1 MPGIVRCAMARRIP
15 SSAVTAQSREI
26 FRAWGM
32 SPEHAR
38 ITAER
43 LEYADLHG
51 VDSHGIA
58 LLPLYARLRG
68 EGHFNFEAQPRVV
81 RETAVIALIDA
92 DRGPGQVAGTRA
104 MLLAIDKAR
113 AAGLAAV
120 SVRNSNHF
128 GAAGA
133 YAMLAAEAGL
143 VGICVSAAWDPAIV
157 PTHGAEPRF
166 GTNPIAF
173 AAPAGEAAPFCFDVA
188 TSTVAIGKLRLA
200 ELNGR
205 PLETGWALDSTGAV
219 TTDPKAALASRLLTP
234 LGGTPKLSSHKG
246 YGFAALVEVLS
257 TMLSGASYSVTR
269 DRTRNALDV
278 GHFFM
283 AIDPNAFR
291 PEGGFETDVAGMM
304 QVLRETRPAREG
316 EPVLSPGD
324 PEARAFADRSINGI
338 PLPESLVRQVR
349 EIAVAAK
356 AAWLLQ
362 DA

>member
-1 MPGIVRCAMARRIP
+1 MAKRIP
-15 SSAVTAQSREI
+15 SAAVTAQCREI

-38 ITAER
+38 VTAER

-68 EGHFNFEAQPRVV
+68 EGHLNFQPQPRIE

-92 DRGPGQVAGTRA
+92 DRGLGQVAGTRA
-104 MLLAIDKAR
+104 MLLAIEKAR

-120 SVRNSNHF
+120 AVRNSNHF

-143 VGICVSAAWDPAIV
+143 VGVCVSAAWDPAIV

-205 PLETGWALDSTGAV
+205 PLETGWALDSAGAV

-246 YGFAALVEVLS
+246 YGLAALVEILS

-269 DRTRNALDV
+269 DRTSSALDV

-291 PEGGFETDVAGMM
+291 PDGGFEADVAGMM
-304 QVLRETRPAREG
+304 RVLRETRPAKEG

-324 PEARAFADRSINGI
+324 PEARAFAERSVNGI
-338 PLPESLVRQVR
+338 ALPESLIKQVR
-349 EIAVAAK
+349 EIAASAK
-356 AAWLLQ
+356 AAWLL
-362 DA
+362 AGV

>member
-1 MPGIVRCAMARRIP
+1 MAKRVP
-15 SSAVTAQSREI
+15 SSAVTAQCREI
-26 FRAWGM
+26 FRSWGM
-32 SPEHAR
+32 NPEHAR
-38 ITAER
+38 VSAER

-68 EGHFNFEAQPRVV
+68 EGHLNFQPQPRVV
-81 RETAVIALIDA
+81 RETAVVGLIDG
-92 DRGPGQVAGTRA
+92 DRGLGQVAGTRA
-104 MLLAIDKAR
+104 MLLAIEKAC
-113 AAGLAAV
+113 ASGLAAV
-120 SVRNSNHF
+120 AVRNSNHF

-143 VGICVSAAWDPAIV
+143 VGMAFSAAWDPAIV

-188 TSTVAIGKLRLA
+188 TSTVAIGKLRVA
-200 ELNGR
+200 ELNAR

-246 YGFAALVEVLS
+246 YGLAALVEILS

-269 DRTRNALDV
+269 DRTSNALDV
-278 GHFFM
+278 GHFFI

-291 PEGGFETDVAGMM
+291 PDGGFEADVAAMTH
-304 QVLRETRPAREG
+304 VLRETRPAKAG

-324 PEARAFADRSINGI
+324 PEARAFADRSMNGI

-349 EIAVAAK
+349 EIAESAK
-356 AAWLLQ
+356 AAWLLESV
-362 DA
+362 

>member
-1 MPGIVRCAMARRIP
+1 MAKRVP
-15 SSAVTAQSREI
+15 SSAVTAQCREI
-26 FRAWGM
+26 FRSWGM
-32 SPEHAR
+32 NPEHAR
-38 ITAER
+38 VSAER

-68 EGHFNFEAQPRVV
+68 EGHLNFQPQPRVV
-81 RETAVIALIDA
+81 RDTAVVALIDG
-92 DRGPGQVAGTRA
+92 DRGLGQVAGTRA

-113 AAGLAAV
+113 GAGLAAV
-120 SVRNSNHF
+120 AVRNSNHF

-143 VGICVSAAWDPAIV
+143 VGMALSAAWDAAIV

-205 PLETGWALDSTGAV
+205 ALETGWALDSTGAV

-234 LGGTPKLSSHKG
+234 LGGTAKLSSHKG
-246 YGFAALVEVLS
+246 YGLAALVEILS

-269 DRTRNALDV
+269 DRTSRALDV

-291 PEGGFETDVAGMM
+291 PNGGFEADVAAMTH
-304 QVLRETRPAREG
+304 VLRETRPAKAG
-316 EPVLSPGD
+316 EPVLAPGD
-324 PEARAFADRSINGI
+324 PEARAFADRSLNGI

-349 EIAVAAK
+349 EIAESAK
-356 AAWLLQ
+356 AAWLLESV
-362 DA
+362 